1 LLTIVVDMLRRRP
14 AAENPPLSATRTN
27 AVRLVSRSIAASDYP
42 LTRDNASGFNR
53 IIRSRRSLHL
63 PNSTEPAFRGR
74 RPVQEDAMSD
84 LSYVADSLV
93 KTGLRP
99 SRRTVKRAALGLAVA
114 LGVAGAAEFGYGY
127 LTTGRYLEST
137 DDAYVKADSTIISPK
152 VSGYIAQV
160 LVGDNE
166 PVKSGQLLA
175 RIDDRDFR
183 TALKQAQADVAG
195 SEAAVRNLDAQI
207 ALQQPLIE
215 QGTADIAAADA
226 NLKFAQ
232 EERARYDDLM
242 RTGSGTIQR
251 AQQTDAALR
260 EKIAQLQ
267 HGKSGLLAAE
277 RKVDVL
283 TTDRAKAVA
292 QLDRARAVEQQ
303 AALNLSYTEITA
315 PVDGTVGARSLRV
328 GQYVQAGTQ
337 LMAVVPLDAVY
348 VVANFKETQLTHV
361 RNGQPVEIRIDSFH
375 ATKLKGHVDS
385 LSPASGLEFAL
396 LPPDNATGNF
406 TKIVQRVPVK
416 IVLDDH
422 SLSGLLRPGMS
433 AEPTV
438 DTKATVLAE
447 REASSKVAADAASAR
462 SHGG

>member
-1 LLTIVVDMLRRRP
+1 
-14 AAENPPLSATRTN
+14 
-27 AVRLVSRSIAASDYP
+27 VS
-42 LTRDNASGFNR
+42 N
-53 IIRSRRSLHL
+53 
-63 PNSTEPAFRGR
+63 
-74 RPVQEDAMSD
+74 
-84 LSYVADSLV
+84 LSYVTDLYEKTSL
-93 KTGLRP
+93 LP
-99 SRRTVKRAALGLAVA
+99 SRLATRRAALSLAIA
-114 LGVAGAAEFGYGY
+114 LGVAAAADFGYGY
-127 LTTGRYLEST
+127 LSTGRYLEST
-137 DDAYVKADSTIISPK
+137 DDAYVKADSTIVSPK
-152 VSGYIAQV
+152 VSGYIADV
-160 LVGDNE
+160 LVGDNQ

-183 TALKQAQADVAG
+183 TALDQAQADVAG

-207 ALQQPLIE
+207 ALQQPVIE
-215 QGTADIAAADA
+215 QGTADVAAADA

-242 RTGSGTIQR
+242 KTGSGTIQR

-267 HGKSGLLAAE
+267 HGKSGLLAAQ
-277 RKVDVL
+277 RKVEVL

-292 QLDRARAVEQQ
+292 QLDRARAVAQQ
-303 AALNLSYTEITA
+303 AALNLSYTKISA

-328 GQYVQAGTQ
+328 GQFVQAGTQ

-348 VVANFKETQLTHV
+348 VVANFKETQLTYV
-361 RNGQPVEIRIDSFH
+361 RDGQPVEIRIDGFH
-375 ATKLKGHVDS
+375 GTKLRGHVDS

-416 IVLDDH
+416 IALDDH
-422 SLSGLLRPGMS
+422 SLTGLLRPGMS

-447 REASSKVAADAASAR
+447 REAKSRLASDAALAR
-462 SHGG
+462 SNGS

>member
-1 LLTIVVDMLRRRP
+1 
-14 AAENPPLSATRTN
+14 
-27 AVRLVSRSIAASDYP
+27 
-42 LTRDNASGFNR
+42 
-53 IIRSRRSLHL
+53 
-63 PNSTEPAFRGR
+63 
-74 RPVQEDAMSD
+74 MSD
-84 LSYVADSLV
+84 LSYVTDLQAKNS
-93 KTGLRP
+93 LRP
-99 SRRTVKRAALGLAVA
+99 SRQAIKRAALALVLA
-114 LGVAGAAEFGYGY
+114 LGIAGAADFGYGY
-127 LTTGRYLEST
+127 LTHGRYLETT

-166 PVKSGQLLA
+166 KVKAGQLLA
-175 RIDDRDFR
+175 VIDDRDFR
-183 TALKQAQADVAG
+183 TALDQANADVAA

-207 ALQQPLIE
+207 TLQQPVIE
-215 QGTADIAAADA
+215 QGTADVAAAEA

-232 EERARYDDLM
+232 EEQQRYDGLM
-242 RTGSGTIQR
+242 KTGSGTIQR

-260 EKIAQLQ
+260 EKVAQLQ
-267 HGKSGLLAAE
+267 HGKSGLLAAQ

-292 QLDRARAVEQQ
+292 QLDHARAVAQQ
-303 AALNLSYTEITA
+303 AELNLSYTKISA

-328 GQYVQAGTQ
+328 GQFVQAGTQ
-337 LMAVVPLDAVY
+337 LMAVVPLEAVY

-361 RNGQPVEIRIDSFH
+361 RDGQPVEIRIDGFH
-375 ATKLKGHVDS
+375 ETKLRGHVDS

-422 SLSGLLRPGMS
+422 TLSGLLRPGMS

-447 REASSKVAADAASAR
+447 RQVNSRLASDVALAKPN
-462 SHGG
+462 GG

>member
-1 LLTIVVDMLRRRP
+1 MS
-14 AAENPPLSATRTN
+14 NATY
-27 AVRLVSRSIAASDYP
+27 V
-42 LTRDNASGFNR
+42 
-53 IIRSRRSLHL
+53 
-63 PNSTEPAFRGR
+63 TEPTT
-74 RPVQEDAMSD
+74 
-84 LSYVADSLV
+84 
-93 KTGLRP
+93 KIGLRP
-99 SRRTVKRAALGLAVA
+99 SRQAIKRVAIALALGLSVA
-114 LGVAGAAEFGYGY
+114 AATDFGYDY

-137 DDAYVKADSTIISPK
+137 DDAYVKADSTIIAPK

-166 PVKSGQLLA
+166 KVKAGQVLA

-183 TALKQAQADVAG
+183 AALDQARADVAG
-195 SEAAVRNLDAQI
+195 GEASVRNLDAQI
-207 ALQQPLIE
+207 ALQQPIIE
-215 QGTADIAAADA
+215 QSTADVAAAEA

-232 EERARYDDLM
+232 EERARYDELM
-242 RTGSGTIQR
+242 KSGSGTIQR

-260 EKIAQLQ
+260 ASDAQLQ
-267 HGKSGLLAAE
+267 HAKSGLMAAQ

-283 TTDRAKAVA
+283 TTERARAVA
-292 QLDRARAVEQQ
+292 QLERARAIAEQ
-303 AALNLSYTEITA
+303 ASLNLSYTEITA

-328 GQYVQAGTQ
+328 GQLVQAGTQ

-348 VVANFKETQLTHV
+348 IVANFKETQLTHV
-361 RNGQPVEIRIDSFH
+361 RAGQPVEMRIDSFRNQTLH
-375 ATKLKGHVDS
+375 GHVDS

-433 AEPTV
+433 AVPTV
-438 DTKATVLAE
+438 NTKQAVLAE
-447 REASSKVAADAASAR
+447 RDIGKRVADSAARAN
-462 SHGG
+462 GG